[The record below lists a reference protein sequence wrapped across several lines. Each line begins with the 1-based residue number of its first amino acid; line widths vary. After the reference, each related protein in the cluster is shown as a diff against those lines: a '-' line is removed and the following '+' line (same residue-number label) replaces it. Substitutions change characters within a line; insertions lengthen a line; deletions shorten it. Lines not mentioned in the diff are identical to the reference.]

1 MMWDKLATLDLLK
14 LKVFWSKRYDVI
26 IFVHDVS
33 NKTLLGNTNYVL
45 DVVMWQ
51 IIGNSRI
58 SKRKLIIPQ
67 FFLNGALD
75 SNLIVWDWH

>member
-1 MMWDKLATLDLLK
+1 MMWDKLATLDLPK

-33 NKTLLGNTNYVL
+33 NKTLLGNSNYVL

-51 IIGNSRI
+51 IIGNSII
-58 SKRKLIIPQ
+58 SMRKLIIPQ

>member
-33 NKTLLGNTNYVL
+33 NKTLLGNSNYVL

-58 SKRKLIIPQ
+58 SMRKLIIPQ